1 MDFTAPIG
9 GFQHCSATPLPTLS
23 ATAHLFRHETTGA
36 ELLWLDR
43 PSENKTFCVSF
54 QTLPEDDTGVFHI
67 LEHSVLCGSERY
79 PVKEPFVELMKGSL
93 NTFLNA
99 MTFPDKTV
107 YPISSRDDRDFDHLM
122 RVYLDAVF
130 CPSIYSNPNIFRQE
144 GWHYQLDGDGN
155 PSYVGVV
162 FGEMK
167 GALSSVDEVIQQRLC
182 RMLFPDNCYRF
193 CSGGDPEFI
202 PQLTYEQFL
211 ACHRRFYAP
220 SNARF
225 FLDGPVPIGDILAF
239 IGDTYLNDCDPRQPR
254 PALSLQSPI
263 PHRVETAEYELS
275 PEEDPD
281 GKAHF
286 VLGKVAGSW
295 QQVDKLLALEVLV
308 DYLAGSNSA
317 PATRAVLEQGLG
329 EDLVLSLSDGI
340 AQPYLT
346 LQVQHCQASALSGL
360 KAALQNIFR
369 AILDRGLSRE
379 GLTASLN
386 RLEFQSREDREPL
399 GVELALRACNAW
411 MYGGDPTLY
420 LDLSE
425 HFARLRSDW
434 DEAAFA
440 ALLEE
445 VFLEDQGMAE
455 LHVLPSQTLGQ
466 RKAQA
471 EQARLASAAGSW
483 SAHQRAQ
490 LLAEQ
495 QALEGWQQTPDTPE
509 ALATIPHLTVSE
521 LSPEPLWTDCDQ
533 EQLGRVRLLR
543 PRLTT
548 SGTAYF
554 HLYFALPELAPEA
567 LSALSLLCRM
577 LGKLPTRRH
586 DGQQLQQAIK
596 TYLGSLEFSLVPL
609 GRQGDP
615 DRARCYLLCSCSVL
629 ESNVDRAVSLIREVL
644 LETVLNQP
652 GAVEEILKQNY
663 LSAQQNLIASGHQY
677 AFQHILAGLT
687 AEGKAAEAISGY
699 GFYRYLRAKAE
710 QFDFP
715 SVLAPMEELMGSL
728 SRLPMTLSVTGRVPS
743 GALDA
748 LCDGLGGSETG
759 PTVTLSAPISCRD
772 AIVIPSEVA
781 YAVQG
786 GNLYRLGTQE
796 RGAHLLGAKIL
807 SLNYLWNRVRVQGG
821 AYGAGLSTGA
831 NGNLVAFSYRDPN
844 PANTLQVFRGAP
856 DYLRTFCRDRE
867 PFDQLLIG
875 AVSDSEPLLA
885 APIRSRLATER
896 VLRGITLEQKRR
908 ERRELLDT
916 SYGDLLDFADWLE
929 ELVGQENICIVGG
942 AALLDSCGDAVH
954 NRLL

>member
-9 GFQHCSATPLPTLS
+9 GFQHCSATPLPALS

-43 PSENKTFCVSF
+43 ATENKTFSVSF

-107 YPISSRDDRDFDHLM
+107 YPISSRNDRDFDHLM

-130 CPSIYSNPNIFRQE
+130 RPSIYSNPNIFRQE
-144 GWHYQLDGDGN
+144 GWHYELGQNGT

-167 GALSSVDEVIQQRLC
+167 GAMSSVDEVIQQRLC
-182 RMLFPDNCYRF
+182 RMLFPDTCYRF
-193 CSGGDPEFI
+193 CAGGDPESI

-254 PALSLQSPI
+254 PTLPLQRTI
-263 PHRVETAEYELS
+263 PHRVETVEYELS
-275 PEEDPD
+275 PEEDPS

-286 VLGKVAGSW
+286 VLGKVVGSW
-295 QQVDKLLALEVLV
+295 QQVDKLLALEVLA

-329 EDLVLSLSDGI
+329 EDVLLSLSDGF

-346 LQVQHCQASALSGL
+346 LQVQNCQVSALSGL
-360 KAALQNIFR
+360 KTALQGIFR
-369 AILDRGLSRE
+369 AILAKGLSRE
-379 GLTASLN
+379 ELTASLN

-399 GVELALRACNAW
+399 GVELALRACKSW

-420 LDLSE
+420 LDLTDN
-425 HFARLRSDW
+425 FARLRSHW

-445 VFLEDQGMAE
+445 IFLEDQGMAE
-455 LHVLPSQTLGQ
+455 LHALPSQTLGR
-466 RKAQA
+466 RKAEA
-471 EQARLASAAGSW
+471 EQARLAAAATSW
-483 SAHQRAQ
+483 RADQRARLQ
-490 LLAEQ
+490 AEQ
-495 QALEGWQQTPDTPE
+495 QALERWQQTPDTPE
-509 ALATIPHLTVSE
+509 ALAALPHLTRSD

-533 EQLGRVRLLR
+533 ETLGQVRLLR

-548 SGTAYF
+548 SGTAYLY
-554 HLYFALPELAPEA
+554 LYFALPELTSEE
-567 LSALSLLCRM
+567 LSALSLLCRL
-577 LGKLPTRRH
+577 LGKLPTRRQ
-586 DGQQLQQAIK
+586 DGQQLQRAIK
-596 TYLGSLEFSLVPL
+596 THLGSLDFSLVSL
-609 GRQGDP
+609 GSSGDP
-615 DRARCYLLCSCSVL
+615 NRAWCYLLCSCSVL
-629 ESNVDRAVSLIREVL
+629 ERNVDRAVSLIREVL
-644 LETVLNQP
+644 LETELNHPDLVQ
-652 GAVEEILKQNY
+652 EILKQSH
-663 LSAQQNLIASGHQY
+663 LSAQQSLIASGHQY
-677 AFQHILAGLT
+677 AFQHIFAGLT

-699 GFYRYLRAKAE
+699 GFYRFLRAKAE

-715 SVLAPMEELMGSL
+715 SALAPMEELMGSL
-728 SRLPMTLSVTGRVPS
+728 SGLPLTLSVTGRVDAS
-743 GALDA
+743 ALEA
-748 LCDGLGGSETG
+748 LCAGLGGPETG
-759 PTVTLSAPISCRD
+759 PTVTLSGPVSCRD
-772 AIVIPSEVA
+772 AIVIPSGVA

-786 GNLYRLGTQE
+786 GNLYQTGHGE
-796 RGAHLLGAKIL
+796 RGSHLLGAKIL

-844 PANTLQVFRGAP
+844 PANTLNVFRAAP
-856 DYLRTFCRDRE
+856 DFLRTFCRNRE
-867 PFDQLLIG
+867 PFESLLIG

-885 APIRSRLATER
+885 VPVRSRLATER

-916 SYGDLLDFADWLE
+916 AYGDLLDFADRLE
-929 ELVGQENICIVGG
+929 ELVAQQNICVVGG
-942 AALLDSCGDAVH
+942 AALLDTCGDMIQ
-954 NRLL
+954 NRLS

>member
-1 MDFTAPIG
+1 MDFSTPIG
-9 GFQHCSATPLPTLS
+9 GFRHRSATPLPALS

-43 PSENKTFCVSF
+43 ASENKTFAVSF

-130 CPSIYSNPNIFRQE
+130 RPSIYSNPNIFLQE

-167 GALSSVDEVIQQRLC
+167 GALSSVDEVIQQQLC

-193 CSGGDPEFI
+193 CAGGDPESI

-211 ACHRRFYAP
+211 TCHRRFYSP

-225 FLDGPVPIGDILAF
+225 FLDGPVRIQHILAF
-239 IGDTYLNDCDPRQPR
+239 LGDTYLNDCDHRQPR
-254 PALSLQSPI
+254 PTLSLQTTI

-275 PEEDPD
+275 PEEAPT

-295 QQVDKLLALEVLV
+295 QQVDRLLALEVLV

-329 EDLVLSLSDGI
+329 EDLLLSLSDGI

-346 LQVQHCQASALSGL
+346 IQVQHCQGSALSGL
-360 KAALQNIFR
+360 KTALQDIFR
-369 AILDRGLSRE
+369 SILDQGLSRE
-379 GLTASLN
+379 ALTASLN

-399 GVELALRACNAW
+399 GVELALRACKSW
-411 MYGGDPTLY
+411 MYGGEPTLY

-425 HFARLRSDW
+425 NFARLRQNW

-445 VFLEDQGMAE
+445 IFLEEDGMAE

-471 EQARLASAAGSW
+471 EQARLATAAGSW
-483 SAHQRAQ
+483 SADQRAQ

-495 QALEGWQQTPDTPE
+495 QALERWQQTPDTPE
-509 ALATIPHLTVSE
+509 ALATIPHLTPSE
-521 LSPEPLWTDCDQ
+521 LSPEPLWTDCEQ
-533 EQLGRVRLLR
+533 ELLGQVRLLR
-543 PRLTT
+543 PQLTT
-548 SGTAYF
+548 AGTAYF

-586 DGQQLQQAIK
+586 NGQQLQQDIK
-596 TYLGSLEFSLVPL
+596 TYLGSLEFSLVSL
-609 GRQGDP
+609 GRRGDP
-615 DRARCYLLCSCSVL
+615 DRAWCYLLCSCSVL
-629 ESNVDRAVSLIREVL
+629 ENNVDRAVSLIREVL
-644 LETVLNQP
+644 LETRLDQP
-652 GAVEEILKQNY
+652 GPVEKMLKQSY
-663 LSAQQNLIASGHQY
+663 LSAQQSLIASGHQY
-677 AFQHILAGLT
+677 AFQHIFAGLS
-687 AEGKAAEAISGY
+687 AEGKATEAISGY
-699 GFYRYLRAKAE
+699 GFYRYLRAKTE
-710 QFDFP
+710 RFDFP
-715 SVLAPMEELMGSL
+715 SLLAPMEGLMDAL
-728 SRLPMTLSVTGRVPS
+728 SRLPLTLSVTGRVDA

-748 LCDGLGGSETG
+748 LCDGLGGPETG

-772 AIVIPSEVA
+772 AIVIPSGVA

-786 GNLYRLGTQE
+786 GNLYRMGKRE
-796 RGAHLLGAKIL
+796 RGCHLLGAKIL

-821 AYGAGLSTGA
+821 AYGAGLATGA
-831 NGNLVAFSYRDPN
+831 NGDLFAYSYRDPN
-844 PANTLQVFRGAP
+844 PANTLQVFRAAP
-856 DYLRTFCRDRE
+856 DYLRAFCRDWE

-875 AVSDSEPLLA
+875 AVSDAEPLLTV
-885 APIRSRLATER
+885 PIR
-896 VLRGITLEQKRR
+896 
-908 ERRELLDT
+908 
-916 SYGDLLDFADWLE
+916 
-929 ELVGQENICIVGG
+929 
-942 AALLDSCGDAVH
+942 
-954 NRLL
+954 NR

>member
-1 MDFTAPIG
+1 MDFSTPLG
-9 GFQHCSATPLPTLS
+9 GFRHRSATPLPALS

-43 PSENKTFCVSF
+43 ASENKTFAVSF
-54 QTLPEDDTGVFHI
+54 QTPPEDDTGVFHI
-67 LEHSVLCGSERY
+67 LEHSVLCGSTRY

-130 CPSIYSNPNIFRQE
+130 RPSIYSNPNIFRQE

-167 GALSSVDEVIQQRLC
+167 GALSSVDEVIQQQLC

-193 CSGGDPEFI
+193 CAGGDPESI

-211 ACHRRFYAP
+211 ACHRRFYSP
-220 SNARF
+220 SNAKF
-225 FLDGPVPIGDILAF
+225 FLDGPVQMQHILAF
-239 IGDTYLNDCDPRQPR
+239 LGGTYLNDCDHRQPR
-254 PALSLQSPI
+254 PTLSLQTPI
-263 PHRVETAEYELS
+263 PHQVETAEYELS
-275 PEEDPD
+275 PEEDPT

-329 EDLVLSLSDGI
+329 EDLLLSLSDSI

-346 LQVQHCQASALSGL
+346 LQVQHCQTSALSGL
-360 KAALQNIFR
+360 KAALQDIFR
-369 AILDRGLSRE
+369 SILDQGLSRE

-399 GVELALRACNAW
+399 GVELALRACKSW
-411 MYGGDPTLY
+411 MYGGEPTLY

-425 HFARLRSDW
+425 NFARLRRNW

-471 EQARLASAAGSW
+471 EQTRLAAAAGSW
-483 SAHQRAQ
+483 SADQRAQ

-495 QALEGWQQTPDTPE
+495 QALERWQQTPDTPE
-509 ALATIPHLTVSE
+509 ALATIPHLTPSE
-521 LSPEPLWTDCDQ
+521 LSPEPLWTDCEQ
-533 EQLGRVRLLR
+533 ELLGQVRLLR

-548 SGTAYF
+548 AGTAYF

-586 DGQQLQQAIK
+586 DGQQLQQDIK
-596 TYLGSLEFSLVPL
+596 TYLGSLEFSLVSL
-609 GRQGDP
+609 GRRGDP
-615 DRARCYLLCSCSVL
+615 DRAWCYLLCSCSVL
-629 ESNVDRAVSLIREVL
+629 ERNVDRAVSLIREVL
-644 LETVLNQP
+644 LETELNHPELVQ
-652 GAVEEILKQNY
+652 EILKQSY

-677 AFQHILAGLT
+677 AFQHIFAGLS

-699 GFYRYLRAKAE
+699 GFYRYLRAKTE
-710 QFDFP
+710 HFDFP
-715 SVLAPMEELMGSL
+715 HILAPMEGLMDAL
-728 SRLPMTLSVTGRVPS
+728 SRLPLTLSVTGGVDA

-748 LCDGLGGSETG
+748 LCDGLGGPETG

-772 AIVIPSEVA
+772 TIVIPSGVA

-786 GNLYRLGTQE
+786 GNLYRMGKRE
-796 RGAHLLGAKIL
+796 RGCHLLGAKIL

-821 AYGAGLSTGA
+821 AYGAGLATGA
-831 NGNLVAFSYRDPN
+831 NGDLFAYSYRDPN

-856 DYLRTFCRDRE
+856 DYLRAFCRDRE

-885 APIRSRLATER
+885 APIRSRQAAER
-896 VLRGITLEQKRR
+896 VLRGITRDQKRR

-916 SYGDLLDFADWLE
+916 SYEDLLSFSDWLE
-929 ELVGQENICIVGG
+929 ELLGQENICIAGG
-942 AALLDSCGDAVH
+942 AALLDGCGDAVH